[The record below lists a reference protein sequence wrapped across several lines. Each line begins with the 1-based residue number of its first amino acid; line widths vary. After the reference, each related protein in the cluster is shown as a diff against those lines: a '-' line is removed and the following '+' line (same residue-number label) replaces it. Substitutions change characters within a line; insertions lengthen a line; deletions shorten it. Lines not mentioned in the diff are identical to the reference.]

1 MRKITL
7 IFSALMLISIY
18 SFSQIQEGDI
28 KYFQDV
34 FGMEK
39 TAMVKQYM
47 NLTPQQD
54 SLFWKDYNAFEA
66 ARLELGK
73 RRIRLVENYANSIL
87 TLSADKATEMV
98 NEEAA
103 ITTEFKKLQKTY
115 YKKMSKTVGEVK
127 AAQFYQFENYLN
139 NVINLAIQENIPF
152 VGELDLMFKK

>member
-1 MRKITL
+1 MKKITL
-7 IFSALMLISIY
+7 LLSLMMLFSVY

-28 KYFQDV
+28 KYFQDL

-54 SLFWKDYNAFEA
+54 SVFWKDYNTYET
-66 ARLELGK
+66 ARQELGK

-87 TLSADKATEMV
+87 TLSTDKATEMV

-103 ITTEFKKLQKTY
+103 ITVEFKKLQKTY
-115 YKKMSKTVGEVK
+115 YKKMSKTIGEVK

-152 VGELDLMFKK
+152 VGDVELMFKK

>member
-1 MRKITL
+1 MKKITL
-7 IFSALMLISIY
+7 IFSALLLFSLY
-18 SFSQIQEGDI
+18 SNSQILESDI
-28 KYFQDV
+28 KFVQDV

-54 SLFWKDYNAFEA
+54 SLFYPDYNAYET

-73 RRIRLVENYANSIL
+73 RRIRLVETYANSIL
-87 TLSADKATEMV
+87 TLSPEKASEMV
-98 NEEAA
+98 KEEAT
-103 ITTEFKKLQKTY
+103 ITLAFKKLQKTY
-115 YKKMSKTVGEVK
+115 YKKMSKSIGEVK